1 MAITSAVPAQ
11 LLETTRTSCVGLLWA
26 IAAPGIAAIATA
38 IPATSV
44 RATLPAIS
52 GTADYP
58 ALLARAMP
66 YTPVTVTSAIR
77 PTSTQATGSPQSTA
91 DS

>member
-1 MAITSAVPAQ
+1 M
-11 LLETTRTSCVGLLWA
+11 
-26 IAAPGIAAIATA
+26 AAIATA

-52 GTADYP
+52 GTADYS
-58 ALLARAMP
+58 ALLARAIP

-77 PTSTQATGSPQSTA
+77 PASTQATGSPQSTA